1 MKITKTDH
9 HEQSLVLFPHIICL
23 IREGMEAITNDNR
36 LSSIL
41 RDDALELKRFIES
54 PDTDDKPAIF
64 QRSHGNM
71 IKCPDCGGTRTQKI
85 MPDDRDAEVE
95 FVPCK
100 TCEGDGQLYSE
111 VIRKMYVPT
120 DQHRRKLAR

>member
-9 HEQSLVLFPHIICL
+9 HEQALVLLPSVSFI
-23 IREGMEAITNDNR
+23 IREGCESIINDTR
-36 LSSIL
+36 VSVQL
-41 RDDALELKRFIES
+41 RDDALQLKRFLES
-54 PDTDDKPAIF
+54 PDKEDKPAIF

-71 IKCPDCGGTRTQKI
+71 VNCPDCAGTRSQKI
-85 MPDDRDAEVE
+85 LPDDRNEDVE

-100 TCEGDGQLYSE
+100 TCKGEGQLYSE